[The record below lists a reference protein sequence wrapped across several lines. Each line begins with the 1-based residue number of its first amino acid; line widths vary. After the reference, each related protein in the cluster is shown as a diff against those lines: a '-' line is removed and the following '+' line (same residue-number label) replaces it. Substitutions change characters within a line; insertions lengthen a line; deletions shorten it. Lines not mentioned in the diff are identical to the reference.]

1 MNPRIKRL
9 RLNPM
14 LLTDGYKI
22 DHRRQYVEETR
33 GVYSNMTPRSSRIPG
48 VDEVIVIGPQY
59 YVLSTLIDI
68 WNVDFFDVPWPIL
81 EEEFLTEMA
90 EYTLSREAAEAIGTA
105 HWKQLHDLGYLPI
118 KIKALPEGTRC
129 PIKVPVYTI
138 RETHPDFFWMPNFI
152 ETDMSAELWGMM
164 TAATLADQFY
174 QIFDHWAVLSGADRS
189 FVKFQGHN
197 FSYRGMLG
205 REAACIVDMGH
216 LTSFVGS
223 DTIPGR
229 KYMKAYYGADQSQG
243 DIISCSVWATEH
255 AVMCSATGFYILKN
269 GLTWEKYGEAELE
282 VFKRLITRVYPTG
295 IVSVVSDTWDLWKV
309 LSEYLP
315 LLKEEILARDGKL
328 VIRPDSGD
336 PVKIMTGW
344 MDDELIQVNGEWYHK
359 NEVDI
364 LESMPVQYH
373 ILANA
378 QPINE
383 YERKGVVQCLFDIFG
398 GTINE
403 AGYIH
408 ICDKVG
414 SIYGDSIN
422 LQRANEICQRLV
434 EGRNFESTS
443 WVAGIGSYTY
453 QYVTRDTFGFAQK
466 ATNTTVEWEG
476 KLVDIPIFKKPKTQG
491 NSEKNSAKGLIQ
503 VWKDQNEKYVLHDEC
518 TWAQEEDSCLQ
529 TIFEDGVATNLFTL
543 KGIRETIRQ
552 AA

>member
-33 GVYSNMTPRSSRIPG
+33 GVYSNMTPRSSRIAG
-48 VDEVIVIGPQY
+48 IDEVIVVGPQY
-59 YVLSTLIDI
+59 YALSTLIDI

-81 EEEFLTEMA
+81 EEEFLTEMT

-118 KIKALPEGTRC
+118 RIKALPEGTRC

-138 RETHPDFFWMPNFI
+138 KETHPDFFWMPNFI
-152 ETDMSAELWGMM
+152 ETDMSAELWGFM
-164 TAATLADQFY
+164 TAATLADKFY
-174 QIFDHWAVLSGADRS
+174 QIFDHWAILSGADRS

-269 GLTWEKYGEAELE
+269 GLTWEKYGEAEFE

-295 IVSVVSDTWDLWKV
+295 IVSIVSDTWDLWKV

-315 LLKEEILARDGKL
+315 LLKEEILARDGKV

-344 MDDELIQVNGEWYHK
+344 MDNELIQVNGEWYHK
-359 NEVDI
+359 NVVET

-383 YERKGVVQCLFDIFG
+383 WERKGVVQCLFDIFG
-398 GTINE
+398 GEMNE
-403 AGYIH
+403 LGFIH

-414 SIYGDSIN
+414 AIYGDSIN
-422 LQRANEICQRLV
+422 MERANDICQRLV

-476 KLVDIPIFKKPKTQG
+476 KLVDIAIFKKPKTQG
-491 NSEKNSAKGLIQ
+491 NSEKNSAKGLLQ
-503 VWKDQNEKYVLHDEC
+503 VWKDQTDRYVLHDNC
-518 TWAQEEDSCLQ
+518 TWAEEEDSCLE
-529 TIFEDGVATNLFTL
+529 TIFEDGKMIKLITL
-543 KGIRETIRQ
+543 PELRSTIRS

>member
-1 MNPRIKRL
+1 MNQRIKRL

-14 LLTDGYKI
+14 LLSDGYKV

-48 VDEVIVIGPQY
+48 VDEVIVVGIQY
-59 YVLSTLIDI
+59 YALSTLIDI
-68 WNVDFFDVPWPIL
+68 WNVDFFDVPWEIL
-81 EEEFLTEMA
+81 EEEFLQEMA

-105 HWKQLHDLGYLPI
+105 HWKKLHDLGYLPI
-118 KIKALPEGTRC
+118 RVKALEEGTRC

-138 RETHPDFFWMPNFI
+138 TETHPDFFWMPNFI
-152 ETDMSAELWGMM
+152 ETDMSAELWGLM
-164 TAATLADQFY
+164 TSATLSDQFY
-174 QIFDHWAVLSGADRS
+174 QIFDRWAIVSGADRG

-282 VFKRLITRVYPTG
+282 VFKRLITVVYPTG

-344 MDDELIQVNGEWYHK
+344 FDDELVKLGDDYYRPEDVIEM
-359 NEVDI
+359 EVHP
-364 LESMPVQYH
+364 LQYQ
-373 ILANA
+373 IYPGRQAMSVW
-378 QPINE
+378 
-383 YERKGVVQCLFDIFG
+383 ERKGVVQCLFDIFG
-398 GTINE
+398 GEMNE
-403 AGYIH
+403 PGYIH

-422 LQRANEICQRLV
+422 LQRANDICQRLV

-443 WVAGIGSYTY
+443 WVAGIGSFTY

-466 ATNTTVEWEG
+466 ATNTTVEFKGE
-476 KLVDIPIFKKPKTQG
+476 LVDIPIFKKPKTQG

-503 VWKDQNEKYVLHDEC
+503 VWKDQNGKYVMHDQC
-518 TWAQEEDSCLQ
+518 TWEQEADSYLE
-529 TIFEDGVATNLFTL
+529 TVFENGKMVKEFTL
-543 KGIRETIRQ
+543 EGIRKTIRQ
-552 AA
+552 AT